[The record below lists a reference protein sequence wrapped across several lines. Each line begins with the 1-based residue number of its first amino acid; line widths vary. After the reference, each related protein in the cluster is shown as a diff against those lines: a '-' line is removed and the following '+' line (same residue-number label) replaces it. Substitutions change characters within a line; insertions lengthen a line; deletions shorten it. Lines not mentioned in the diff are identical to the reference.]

1 MAICHTRDN
10 SHESL
15 EYGDLSYD
23 SLEYIHLSCKCLGKR
38 SIYHPSIQLFRQQLT
53 KVFACPWKFSWAQLL
68 NNHFLALMVA
78 ARNKILCIFWYL
90 DFCIFHHA
98 PSLVGM
104 NTAICRNMLNCWPST
119 PISRLPA
126 SQAAQAAHFPG
137 ASTGLDSEVG
147 LNGPRNCPF
156 GEPSSNIGQLPP
168 GKMGRQLA
176 ILSVASVATWQVS
189 VDLKAH
195 RTKQL
200 DGLEQVC
207 QCVWS
212 PWKKEPACVLCS

>member
-1 MAICHTRDN
+1 M
-10 SHESL
+10 
-15 EYGDLSYD
+15 
-23 SLEYIHLSCKCLGKR
+23 
-38 SIYHPSIQLFRQQLT
+38 F
-53 KVFACPWKFSWAQLL
+53 VF
-68 NNHFLALMVA
+68 
-78 ARNKILCIFWYL
+78 
-90 DFCIFHHA
+90 FHHA

-126 SQAAQAAHFPG
+126 SQRPKQPIFLEQAPAWIVRWGWMARETARLENLPQTSGNFRL
-137 ASTGLDSEVG
+137 ARWEDSA
-147 LNGPRNCPF
+147 LT
-156 GEPSSNIGQLPP
+156 
-168 GKMGRQLA
+168 
-176 ILSVASVATWQVS
+176 ILSVAGVATWQVS

-212 PWKKEPACVLCS
+212 PWKKEPLVRSLQLVSTMNSCPTLGFCSERPCGD